1 MPKAR
6 PSKKKKSNAKTFTL
20 NRQLQKWLI
29 GIFTMMIAAAYGWMA
44 DTATSIRYPDV
55 NQPSLLYSTETRDD
69 LGLTMSRAIDQ
80 AKESVTLVIYTITD
94 PAIIKSLKNKSLE
107 NCSVKVICDAKTSPD
122 IEQAL
127 GTNVKVI
134 KRFIDGL
141 MHQKILI
148 IDGQQTW
155 IGSANMTGASLR
167 HHNNLV
173 TAIDSQALALAAIA
187 KANSY
192 TSTDRLATL
201 GHHTFTVGGQKL
213 ELSFLP
219 DDNAALQR
227 IKNLIAS
234 AKKTLRIAMFTWTR
248 IDLAQAVIDAQKR
261 GVEVQ
266 VAVDSNSAAGAS
278 AKVVELLKKG
288 GVPIKFNRGGASL
301 LHHKFMYIDS
311 KTLVNG
317 SANWTKAAFEK
328 NDDCFI
334 IMHDLT
340 EEQSEFMNRLW
351 KIIDSET
358 RAR

>member
-1 MPKAR
+1 M
-6 PSKKKKSNAKTFTL
+6 L
-20 NRQLQKWLI
+20 
-29 GIFTMMIAAAYGWMA
+29 IAAAYGWVA
-44 DTATSIRYPDV
+44 DTITEVRFPDI
-55 NQPSLLYSTETRDD
+55 NQPSLLYSTETKDD

-80 AKESVTLVIYTITD
+80 AKESVTLVIYTLTD
-94 PAIIKSLKNKSLE
+94 PAIIKSLKKKSQE
-107 NCSVKVICDAKTSPD
+107 NCSVTVICDAKTSPD
-122 IEQAL
+122 IEQTL
-127 GTNVKVI
+127 GTHVKIV

-173 TAIDSQALALAAIA
+173 TAIDSQSVALAAIT

-192 TSTDRLATL
+192 TASDRLKGI
-201 GHHTFTVGGQKL
+201 GHHTFKVGGQKL

-219 DDNAALQR
+219 DDTIALDR
-227 IKNLIAS
+227 IKNLIQS
-234 AKKTLRIAMFTWTR
+234 ADKTLRIAMFTWTR
-248 IDLAQAVIDAQKR
+248 LDLAQAVINAKKR
-261 GVEVQ
+261 GVDVQ
-266 VAVDSNSAAGAS
+266 VAIDSNSSAGAS
-278 AKVVELLKKG
+278 EKVVALLKKN
-288 GVPIKFNRGGASL
+288 GVPLKFNRGGASL
-301 LHHKFMYIDS
+301 LHHKFMYIDG

-340 EEQSEFMNRLW
+340 EDQRQFMDRLW
-351 KIIDSET
+351 QIIDSET
-358 RAR
+358 KCRV